1 MNIIKFNHIFSKVFN
16 SIMLRVLQAASNDG
30 GSNYL
35 QKRYRNSKITG
46 LLRIKNTNKK
56 TEKCGKMI
64 KNRED

>member
-1 MNIIKFNHIFSKVFN
+1 
-16 SIMLRVLQAASNDG
+16 MLHVSQAASNDG

-56 TEKCGKMI
+56 TEKRGKMI

>member
-1 MNIIKFNHIFSKVFN
+1 
-16 SIMLRVLQAASNDG
+16 MLRVLQAASNDG
-30 GSNYL
+30 GSNYF

-56 TEKCGKMI
+56 TEKRGKMI